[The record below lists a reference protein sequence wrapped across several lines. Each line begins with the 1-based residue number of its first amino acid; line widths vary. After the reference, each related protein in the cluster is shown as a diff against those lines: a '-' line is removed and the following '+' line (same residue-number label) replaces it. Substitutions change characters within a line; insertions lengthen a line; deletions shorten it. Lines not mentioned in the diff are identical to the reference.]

1 MSDHKEEGTVVTK
14 RLRWGIL
21 GTGWIADLFVKDLQ
35 LTGHQVSSV
44 GSRTQENA
52 ERFAARF
59 GIPNAHGSYE
69 SLLADPQVD
78 IVYVATPHPMHAG
91 NAMAALN
98 AGKHVLIEKPFTV
111 NAAEARAVVDL
122 AAARKLVVL
131 EAMWTRFL
139 PHMRRIRELIASG
152 ALGTVYSVVAD
163 HTRDLPDDPG
173 HRLNALEL
181 GGGALL
187 DLGIYPV
194 SFAWDILGKPEEILS
209 MARFKATGADAE
221 VATIFRHG
229 GDAMSTTISSSDN
242 AGRNVASIL
251 GTEARIDIDATWYA
265 PTSFRLLD
273 SEDRV
278 IERYVSDVPGRG
290 MQFQADEI
298 ERLVAAG
305 SLVGDILPPEES
317 VAIMQTLD
325 TIRGQIG
332 LRYPGE

>member
-1 MSDHKEEGTVVTK
+1 MTK
-14 RLRWGIL
+14 PLRWGIL
-21 GTGWIADLFVKDLQ
+21 GTGWIADLFVADLQ
-35 LTGHQVSSV
+35 LTGHRVSSV
-44 GSRTQENA
+44 GSRTQAGAARFA
-52 ERFAARF
+52 ERFGLA
-59 GIPNAHGSYE
+59 NAHGSYD
-69 SLLADPQVD
+69 SLLADASVD
-78 IVYVATPHPMHAG
+78 IVYVATPHPMHAS
-91 NAMAALN
+91 NAIAALN
-98 AGKHVLIEKPFTV
+98 AGKHVLMEKPFTV

-122 AAARKLVVL
+122 AQARQLVVL

-163 HTRDLPDDPG
+163 HTRDLPDDPK

-187 DLGIYPV
+187 DLGIYPI
-194 SFAWDILGKPEEILS
+194 SFAWDILGQPQDITS

-221 VATIFRHG
+221 VATVFRHAG
-229 GDAMSTTISSSDN
+229 GALSTTICSSDN

-251 GTEARIDIDATWYA
+251 GTEARIDIDADWYT
-265 PTSFRLLD
+265 PTSFSVLD
-273 SEDRV
+273 SENRL
-278 IERYVSDVPGRG
+278 IERFVSEVPGRG

-305 SLVGDILPPEES
+305 RLAGEILPPEES

-325 TIRGQIG
+325 AIRAQIG

>member
-1 MSDHKEEGTVVTK
+1 VTK

-35 LTGHQVSSV
+35 LTGHVVSSV
-44 GSRTQENA
+44 GSRTQQNA
-52 ERFAARF
+52 EAFAARF
-59 GIPNAHGSYE
+59 GIPHAHGGYDR
-69 SLLADPQVD
+69 LVADPDVD
-78 IVYVATPHPMHAG
+78 IVYVATPHPMHARD
-91 NAMAALN
+91 ATAALN
-98 AGKHVLIEKPFTV
+98 AGKHVLVEKPFTL
-111 NAAEARAVVDL
+111 NAVEARAVVDL
-122 AAARKLVVL
+122 AQARKLVVL

-139 PHMRRIRELIASG
+139 PHMLRVRELIAAG

-163 HTRDLPDDPG
+163 HTRDLPADPG

-187 DLGIYPV
+187 DLGIYPI
-194 SFAWDILGKPEEILS
+194 SLAWDILGPPQEIQS

-221 VATIFRHG
+221 VATLFRHG
-229 GDAMSTTISSSDN
+229 GGALSTTISSSDN
-242 AGRNVASIL
+242 AGRNIASIL

-265 PTSFRLLD
+265 PTSFRLVD
-273 SEDRV
+273 RQDRV
-278 IERYVSDVPGRG
+278 IETYRSEVPGRG

-305 SLVGDILPPEES
+305 QLAGDILPPEES

-325 TIRGQIG
+325 TIRAQIG

>member
-1 MSDHKEEGTVVTK
+1 
-14 RLRWGIL
+14 LRWGIL

-35 LTGHQVSSV
+35 LTGHQISSV

-52 ERFAARF
+52 ERFSARF
-59 GIPNAHGSYE
+59 GIANAHGSYD

-78 IVYVATPHPMHAG
+78 IVYVATPHPMHAS
-91 NAMAALN
+91 NATAALN

-111 NAAEARAVVDL
+111 NAAEARAIVDL
-122 AAARKLVVL
+122 AKAKKLVVL

-139 PHMRRIRELIASG
+139 PHMLRIRELIASG

-163 HTRDLPDDPG
+163 HTRDLPDDPA

-221 VATIFRHG
+221 VATIFLHAG
-229 GDAMSTTISSSDN
+229 GAISTTISSSDN

-273 SEDRV
+273 GEDKV
-278 IERYVSDVPGRG
+278 IESYVSDVPGRG

-305 SLVGDILPPEES
+305 NLAGDILPPDES

-325 TIRGQIG
+325 TIRAQIG